1 MNGVRERKCAL
12 VQRGGRG
19 GDLECRGVGSGQWG
33 AAGIAHEGRQF
44 GHQGGEAVRRR
55 TVGEAMGHRLIVSRR
70 RTRGHPSSTDKSV
83 AGGANM

>member
-1 MNGVRERKCAL
+1 MVTANVGASDPASGVRQVLRTRVAISAIK
-12 VQRGGRG
+12 V
-19 GDLECRGVGSGQWG
+19 
-33 AAGIAHEGRQF
+33 
-44 GHQGGEAVRRR
+44 GEAVRRR